1 MSELLPIFLRTRLH
15 NFLSSVSLT
24 LEMFLLETK
33 KRVTNVNVVDIAHF
47 TIKTIPNL
55 YNLFLESFDSF
66 LFVINFLVKSSIIGT
81 YLAHI

>member
-33 KRVTNVNVVDIAHF
+33 KRVANVNVVDIAHF

-55 YNLFLESFDSF
+55 YNLFLESSDSF